1 MHCSYHAAGYALDPA
16 SLADDVAGIND
27 GEVRTGLMQVI
38 ERTHYNDEEAR
49 VNAPPQFN
57 HFGAQTGVFGR
68 PAARDFAREEPAHER
83 YTLFGRSVLKR
94 WRGGDL

>member
-1 MHCSYHAAGYALDPA
+1 MHCSYHAASYALDPA